1 MKWMVSS
8 LNVNE
13 LIGLFSGMKMAAPPQ
28 VLENMKLFAEKNLD
42 QETWN
47 KIKERINL

>member
-1 MKWMVSS
+1 MKWVVSS

-28 VLENMKLFAEKNLD
+28 VLEKMKLLAEKNLD
-42 QETWN
+42 RETWN
-47 KIKERINL
+47 KIKERGNL